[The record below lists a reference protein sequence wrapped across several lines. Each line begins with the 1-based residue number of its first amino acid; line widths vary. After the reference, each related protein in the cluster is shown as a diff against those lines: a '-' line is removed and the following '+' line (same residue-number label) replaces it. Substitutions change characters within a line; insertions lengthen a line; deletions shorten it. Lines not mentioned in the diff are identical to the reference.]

1 MKKKINRWS
10 LFFILI
16 VILVII
22 LGLLI
27 KHSVEEKQRREAEIE
42 HQRLLEESLEE
53 IQHINENSDFAEIE
67 LMGEPLDDY
76 LYYRYYGPF
85 DNGKLIVGGYY
96 CSEFNGKYCITD
108 ISLDT
113 RYIDLLGISLED
125 SYDKAI
131 GVMEER
137 GYTCVRQQ
145 EESYKGGYGIE
156 YVYKKAYITIL
167 LTVSEDN
174 VIEDIYIVILDPYN
188 KEQLK
193 RESREKEYTMMK
205 TRNKITIV
213 VGIVSS
219 LIVVGFIIRYCIRRK
234 KNLEKT

>member
-10 LFFILI
+10 LFLILI

-27 KHSVEEKQRREAEIE
+27 KYGIEEKQQRDAEKQHE
-42 HQRLLEESLEE
+42 RLMEESLEE
-53 IQHINENSDFAEIE
+53 ISYINKNSNFAKIE

-76 LYYRYYGPF
+76 LYYNYFGAF
-85 DNGKLIVGGYY
+85 GNGKLIVGGYY

-113 RYIDLLGISLED
+113 RYIDLLGISLKD
-125 SYDKAI
+125 SYDKAVD
-131 GVMEER
+131 VMEER
-137 GYTCVRQQ
+137 GYTCVGQQ
-145 EESYKGGYGIE
+145 EESYKGGYGIG

-174 VIEDIYIVILDPYN
+174 VIEDIYIAIMDPYN
-188 KEQLK
+188 KEQIK
-193 RESREKEYTMMK
+193 MESREKEYTMMK
-205 TRNKITIV
+205 TRKKITIV
-213 VGIVSS
+213 IGIVSS

-234 KNLEKT
+234 QRKI